1 MEKIGLAVEETVDGG
16 AEFDDMF
23 FDLLHLVSQF
33 LVCLLEIFG
42 IKIEAKLADTRP
54 SLEES
59 VVCGLKE
66 ILNSFSTKH

>member
-1 MEKIGLAVEETVDGG
+1 
-16 AEFDDMF
+16 MF

-33 LVCLLEIFG
+33 FVGLLEIFC
-42 IKIEAKLADTRP
+42 IKIKAKLADTRP